1 MPDIRDFLCH
11 KHNIIPPPHLPIVSA
26 LANTTF
32 LCTSMPKNIFPYRT
46 DCTPVVLNW
55 DASPRL
61 FCQQLYRQT
70 GSAVYSRQSKESR
83 LNLRRRGSAVRS
95 VWIYVLWYG
104 VIFKLWTS
112 LQVHKQS
119 RNQKISWHGLR
130 CVYDLSSYILE
141 LLLFP
146 PPSCLYSAESLL
158 LYSFGY
164 SQRAHTMISWFRTI
178 RWLTNYTDQ

>member
-1 MPDIRDFLCH
+1 MQYFYQSICPTVFINILCNKLSITPLVGSGMPDIRDFLCH

-70 GSAVYSRQSKESR
+70 GSAVYSRQSKERR
-83 LNLRRRGSAVRS
+83 LNLRRQGGAVRS
-95 VWIYVLWYG
+95 QRIYIL
-104 VIFKLWTS
+104 
-112 LQVHKQS
+112 
-119 RNQKISWHGLR
+119 
-130 CVYDLSSYILE
+130 CSYINRRGWPQA
-141 LLLFP
+141 P
-146 PPSCLYSAESLL
+146 PPVYPYRS
-158 LYSFGY
+158 
-164 SQRAHTMISWFRTI
+164 RKTPTI
-178 RWLTNYTDQ
+178 HF